1 MSSDSRLRILVSDAL
16 EDVGIQLLKTRFDVD
31 VLPDISA
38 RELEQVIGNYH
49 GLIVR
54 SRTKVTSDVI
64 GAAKNL
70 KVIGRAGAG
79 LDNIDVTAAR
89 KAAIEV
95 LNCPNANS
103 IAVAEHT
110 LALMLSLV
118 RHMTEADRTMKAGKW
133 DKKRFQG
140 LGLTGRT
147 LGIIGFGR
155 IGREVAKRAAAF
167 GMHIAVNQPRLT
179 SELALEQGVQARA
192 LPLPELLET
201 ADILTL
207 HVPMRPENL
216 NLIGAKELARMKPTA
231 YLINTARGGIVDE
244 QALIEALDAGR
255 IAGAGVDVFVEEP
268 TTNNLLAR
276 HPKVVATPHIAA
288 STDEAQ
294 TNAARDIAQQL
305 IDYLSAAGDVA
316 ESLSLKMVPV
326 SDVLPHEAF
335 DPKRAARL
343 AASLL
348 ADGILANP
356 PIVAEADGKYVVLD
370 GATRTTAF
378 THLEIPHIVVQVV
391 DPNQQDITLHTWSHL
406 ISGPSTGELLHELGR
421 IEGLDLHEIP
431 TGEVLTILYQPD
443 TLAYFALPDGTFRVA
458 RLAGEQYDRLD
469 ILNEM
474 VAAYTLWG
482 EVSRTLTTDLERLQ
496 VAFPEM
502 VALAVFP
509 TFKPD
514 FVLEA
519 AIHGKTLP
527 QGITRFV
534 IPGRVL
540 RLNLPLAILQST
552 DTLNSKRRAFD
563 EFVRDKLGRQR
574 VRYYH
579 EPVVLLED

>member
-16 EDVGIQLLKTRFDVD
+16 EDVGIQLLQSKFDVD
-31 VLPDISA
+31 VRPDITA
-38 RELEQVIGNYH
+38 DELQQVIGNYH

-54 SRTKVTSDVI
+54 SRTKVTAHMI

-89 KAAIEV
+89 NAAIEV

-110 LALMLSLV
+110 LALLLSLV
-118 RHMTEADRTMKAGKW
+118 RHVSEADRTMKAGKW

-167 GMHIAVNQPRLT
+167 GMHIVVNQPRLT
-179 SELALEQGVQARA
+179 AEFALEQGVQARA
-192 LPLPELLET
+192 MPLPELLET
-201 ADILTL
+201 ADVITL
-207 HVPMRPENL
+207 HVPMRPENV
-216 NLIGAKELARMKPTA
+216 NLIGAKELARMKPFA

-268 TTNNLLAR
+268 TTNNPLAL

-294 TNAARDIAQQL
+294 SNAARDIAQQI
-305 IDYLSAAGDVA
+305 IDFLAAAGDVA
-316 ESLSLKMVPV
+316 ETLSLKVVPTG
-326 SDVLPHEAF
+326 DVIPHEAF

-343 AASLL
+343 ATSLS
-348 ADGILANP
+348 ADGMLANP

-378 THLEIPHIVVQVV
+378 THLEIPHIVVQIV
-391 DPNQQDITLHTWSHL
+391 DPHQPDISLHTWSHL
-406 ISGPSTGELLHELGR
+406 ISGPSTGELLHELSR
-421 IEGLDLHEIP
+421 IEGLEIATITP
-431 TGEVLTILYQPD
+431 AEALTVLYEAD
-443 TLAYFALPDGTFRVA
+443 TLAYFALPDGSFRAA
-458 RLAGEQYDRLD
+458 RLAGEQYDRFD
-469 ILNEM
+469 VLNEM

-482 EVSRTLTTDLERLQ
+482 EVSRTLTTDLERLH

-502 VALAVFP
+502 VALVVFP
-509 TFKPD
+509 TFTPD
-514 FVLEA
+514 FVLNA

-540 RLNLPLAILQST
+540 RLNLPLTLLQSGES
-552 DTLNSKRRAFD
+552 LNSKRRAFD
-563 EFVRDKLGRQR
+563 DFVRDKLGRQR

-579 EPVVLLED
+579 EPVVVLED